1 MNSGPEERPQ
11 PSGGRAPDEF
21 DAIVAGWARE
31 GSVPQWPDEDLLDVL
46 SDDTTDGAADRT
58 ADDTVDDLVIDFDDG
73 VDDRG
78 VEEGVDGRERSPAP
92 PVEPRTAAPLF
103 TGPRDH
109 RLPPATAEDEHYVPP
124 EPPPL
129 PRLGPPAI
137 VGLVLLALGLILVLV
152 PGWVG
157 VGPAYGLPLGLLS
170 LAAGLGWL
178 VLRLWP
184 DPPGASPPRG
194 DDGAVL

>member
-1 MNSGPEERPQ
+1 MNSGPDERPQ
-11 PSGGRAPDEF
+11 PPGGRAPDEF
-21 DAIVAGWARE
+21 DAIVAAWARE
-31 GSVPQWPDEDLLDVL
+31 GSVPQWPDEDE
-46 SDDTTDGAADRT
+46 AA
-58 ADDTVDDLVIDFDDG
+58 ALDDLDPTTELDLDLT
-73 VDDRG
+73 D
-78 VEEGVDGRERSPAP
+78 EPPPPPPPPAP
-92 PVEPRTAAPLF
+92 PRTAAPLF
-103 TGPRDH
+103 GGPRDH
-109 RLPPATAEDEHYVPP
+109 TPPALPEDEHYVPP

-152 PGWVG
+152 PNWVG

-184 DPPGASPPRG
+184 DPSDVEPPDED

>member
-1 MNSGPEERPQ
+1 VNSGPDERPQ
-11 PSGGRAPDEF
+11 PPGGRAPDEF
-21 DAIVAGWARE
+21 DAIVAAWARE
-31 GSVPQWPDEDLLDVL
+31 GSVPQWPDEDDPVLAELDP
-46 SDDTTDGAADRT
+46 DPAATAEADPAADPVAELDLTDEPPRPPT
-58 ADDTVDDLVIDFDDG
+58 A
-73 VDDRG
+73 
-78 VEEGVDGRERSPAP
+78 
-92 PVEPRTAAPLF
+92 PRTAAPLF
-103 TGPRDH
+103 DGPRDH
-109 RLPPATAEDEHYVPP
+109 VPPTLPDEEQYVPP

-152 PGWVG
+152 PQWVG

-184 DPPGASPPRG
+184 DPPDVAPPDED

>member
-1 MNSGPEERPQ
+1 VNSGPEERPQ
-11 PSGGRAPDEF
+11 QPGGRAPDEF
-21 DAIVAGWARE
+21 DAIVAAWARE
-31 GSVPQWPDEDLLDVL
+31 GSVPQWPDDEDLLDEL
-46 SDDTTDGAADRT
+46 SDDTAEDAAE
-58 ADDTVDDLVIDFDDG
+58 DTVDDLIVDLDDEDDG
-73 VDDRG
+73 
-78 VEEGVDGRERSPAP
+78 PARR
-92 PVEPRTAAPLF
+92 VEPRTAAPLF

-109 RLPPATAEDEHYVPP
+109 VPPTVPEDEHYIPP

-129 PRLGPPAI
+129 PRIGPPAI

-184 DPPGASPPRG
+184 DPPDALPPDED
-194 DDGAVL
+194 DDGAVI

>member
-1 MNSGPEERPQ
+1 VNTGPDERPQ

-21 DAIVAGWARE
+21 DAIVASWARE
-31 GSVPQWPDEDLLDVL
+31 GSVPQWPDEDEVVDAVDAADLDATAELDL
-46 SDDTTDGAADRT
+46 SDELSAPPP
-58 ADDTVDDLVIDFDDG
+58 
-73 VDDRG
+73 
-78 VEEGVDGRERSPAP
+78 PAP
-92 PVEPRTAAPLF
+92 PRTPAPLF
-103 TGPRDH
+103 DGPRDH
-109 RLPPATAEDEHYVPP
+109 VPPPEPEHYVPP

-184 DPPGASPPRG
+184 DPPDTAPPDED